1 MKNFTITF
9 TGIERNFD
17 VSQSAV
23 TRNFEIR
30 QGVGSPG
37 PAGAAATVSVGTT
50 TTGAAGTNA
59 SVTNSGTSSAAVF
72 NFTIPR
78 GDTGATGAAGPN
90 SVTSATSSDGTAGLD
105 VAFINIKEGAVT
117 KAALSSGGLS
127 ITDVSNDDYFFAGID
142 VASLTEDRTIFIPNA
157 SGTIALT
164 VSTAINE
171 KIEMQGGGESGFVAP
186 NFYAYAA
193 LSASLREG
201 NTGLACLTWG
211 DSGEQ
216 NLTIPS
222 GTAFAL
228 NNTSFTYGSGAASA
242 HRTALEIGAQ
252 EVKSANFTAADK
264 GAYVATATLTV
275 TDPTPSE
282 GASFSVL
289 VRNGTATV
297 GGTAYAVAGTLI
309 RRVFHSGAW
318 ANYPYSSALFGAN
331 VATFLATPTSANLA
345 AAVTDE
351 TGSGSLVFATSPTLT
366 TPTIAQINGGTAAND
381 DLILQGTTNA
391 TRTTSY
397 INLQPNGGFVGVNT
411 STPSHALQ
419 VFGTANRVAVFGDV
433 GASTS
438 TATPVNVSFG
448 STFGSNTPGTV
459 GNLKW
464 DLFTSS
470 SSGSRYGIGMSAGL
484 MEFQAGP
491 SGGHAFYVNQGTEAV
506 RIDSTGGVGLGTTT
520 PSAKAILDLTSTTRG
535 FLPPRMTTAQ
545 RDAIT
550 SVPAG
555 LMIYNTTTNKLNFY
569 NGSAW
574 EAVTSA

>member
-1 MKNFTITF
+1 
-9 TGIERNFD
+9 
-17 VSQSAV
+17 
-23 TRNFEIR
+23 
-30 QGVGSPG
+30 
-37 PAGAAATVSVGTT
+37 
-50 TTGAAGTNA
+50 
-59 SVTNSGTSSAAVF
+59 VTNSGTTSAAVL

-78 GDTGATGAAGPN
+78 GDTGAAGAAGPN
-90 SVTSATSSDGTAGLD
+90 SVTSATTSDGTAELSIAELTVSSSLDYEIIITGDGNVYANNILSGSGLQ
-105 VAFINIKEGAVT
+105 INSDAIVFSATGSGLE
-117 KAALSSGGLS
+117 LSSTG
-127 ITDVSNDDYFFAGID
+127 IVFTDSDGDRLNVSCSAMTDERAIVFPD
-142 VASLTEDRTIFIPNA
+142 A

-164 VSTAINE
+164 S
-171 KIEMQGGGESGFVAP
+171 
-186 NFYAYAA
+186 
-193 LSASLREG
+193 
-201 NTGLACLTWG
+201 
-211 DSGEQ
+211 D
-216 NLTIPS
+216 IPPS
-222 GTAFAL
+222 
-228 NNTSFTYGSGAASA
+228 
-242 HRTALEIGAQ
+242 

-264 GAYVATATLTV
+264 GAYVSVATLTV
-275 TDPTPSE
+275 ADPSPSE
-282 GASFSVL
+282 GANFSVL

-297 GGTAYAVAGTLI
+297 GGTAYSTAGTLI

-318 ANYPYSSALFGAN
+318 ANYPYSSALFGTN

-351 TGSGSLVFATSPTLT
+351 TGTGSLVFATSPTLT

-381 DLILQGTTNA
+381 DLTLQGTTNA

-397 INLQPNGGFVGVNT
+397 VILQPTAGNVGIGT
-411 STPSHALQ
+411 TTPSHALQ
-419 VFGTANRVAVFGDV
+419 VHGTAGRLAVFGDI

-448 STFGSNTPGTV
+448 STFGSSAPGTV
-459 GNLKW
+459 ANLKW

-484 MEFQAGP
+484 MELQAGP
-491 SGGHAFYVNQGTEAV
+491 SGGFAFYVNQGTEAV
-506 RIDSTGGVGLGTTT
+506 RIDSTGGVGLGATT
-520 PSAKAILDLTSTTRG
+520 PNAKALLDLTSTTRG